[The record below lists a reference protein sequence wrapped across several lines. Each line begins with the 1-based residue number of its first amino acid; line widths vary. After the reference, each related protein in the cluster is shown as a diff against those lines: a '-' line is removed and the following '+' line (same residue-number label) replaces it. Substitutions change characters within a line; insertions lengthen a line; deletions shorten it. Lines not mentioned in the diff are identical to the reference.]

1 MSKSDKVL
9 VFIDDLGDPG
19 FKLDRGSSEFFIIS
33 AVIFND
39 TLEAE
44 KTAVAI
50 KTLRRELGFSEKMEF
65 KFNKSQKECRVKFLE
80 TVNHFNFKI
89 RSIVFDKKILRSD
102 ELKNNKNS
110 FYSYAIKSL
119 LKYSGDSVLSASI
132 KLDGSGDRAFKK
144 SFLSYLRKSLNSRE
158 KKVVESFRFVDSKEN
173 VLVQLADMVAG
184 SVRRSYDK
192 DKTDKEVYKK
202 IIRKHIENEWPFR

>member
-1 MSKSDKVL
+1 
-9 VFIDDLGDPG
+9 
-19 FKLDRGSSEFFIIS
+19 
-33 AVIFND
+33 
-39 TLEAE
+39 
-44 KTAVAI
+44 
-50 KTLRRELGFSEKMEF
+50 
-65 KFNKSQKECRVKFLE
+65 
-80 TVNHFNFKI
+80 
-89 RSIVFDKKILRSD
+89 
-102 ELKNNKNS
+102 
-110 FYSYAIKSL
+110 

>member
-1 MSKSDKVL
+1 
-9 VFIDDLGDPG
+9 
-19 FKLDRGSSEFFIIS
+19 
-33 AVIFND
+33 
-39 TLEAE
+39 
-44 KTAVAI
+44 
-50 KTLRRELGFSEKMEF
+50 
-65 KFNKSQKECRVKFLE
+65 
-80 TVNHFNFKI
+80 
-89 RSIVFDKKILRSD
+89 VFDKKILRSD